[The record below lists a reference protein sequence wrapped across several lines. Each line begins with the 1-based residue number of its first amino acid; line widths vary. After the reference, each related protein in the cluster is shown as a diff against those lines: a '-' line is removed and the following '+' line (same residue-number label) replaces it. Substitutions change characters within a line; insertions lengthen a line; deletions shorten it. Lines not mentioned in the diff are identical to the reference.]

1 MAAAASI
8 RGFFGRCS
16 GFRFYVLGLALNL
29 AYLAVLLSF
38 DVSRRNLQPVATPEI
53 QTVWRFSDAGTY
65 VRAARAFL
73 QTGVFAGSDGL
84 PDAHRTV
91 GYPAFLAVVMTLGGD
106 RWVAWL
112 WMLQAV
118 IFAGIYPALVVVAR
132 EWFGATERQIRR
144 LLLAYALVGAGWA
157 YTPIP
162 LTDQLF
168 AVCLWS
174 ALALGTLAVRRGG
187 AGFWISHFVLLGA
200 AASVRPV
207 LALFPLAF
215 AALMFALRGARPWRR
230 LVWVVA
236 IQALLCQAPAIR
248 NYVHHGVWIPSDVAV
263 NNLSDYWAREVMA
276 WTGQP
281 DLQPAAEAGW
291 KELPLNERLSAQMA
305 FARSALTAHPFVAAG
320 VLAVNF
326 GLNTLETHWIQPMH
340 FFRSSLHCDLKRWC
354 ALTPGLKLFHS
365 IWALINAVLV
375 LAALAGV
382 WRLARAR
389 QWAWLVFIAVFVLPY
404 VYGATDAQGARFR
417 LYLEALILMLAL
429 PAFSVRAKEPA

>member
-1 MAAAASI
+1 MSDKKIRTMVLAAVLAALACVATMVVQIPSPMN
-8 RGFFGRCS
+8 G
-16 GFRFYVLGLALNL
+16 YVNLGDCF
-29 AYLAVLLSF
+29 VLLSGW
-38 DVSRRNLQPVATPEI
+38 LLGPWWGAA
-53 QTVWRFSDAGTY
+53 AG
-65 VRAARAFL
+65 
-73 QTGVFAGSDGL
+73 GIGSM
-84 PDAHRTV
+84 
-91 GYPAFLAVVMTLGGD
+91 LAD
-106 RWVAWL
+106 
-112 WMLQAV
+112 
-118 IFAGIYPALVVVAR
+118 
-132 EWFGATERQIRR
+132 
-144 LLLAYALVGAGWA
+144 LLLGYGHYAPGTLVIKGLMALVGAGWA

-168 AVCLWS
+168 TVCLWL
-174 ALALGTLAVRRGG
+174 ALALGTLAMRRGG

-215 AALMFALRGARPWRR
+215 AALMCALRGARPWRR

-236 IQALLCQAPAIR
+236 VQAILCQAPALR

-263 NNLSDYWAREVMA
+263 NNLSDYWARGVLA

-281 DLQPAAEAGW
+281 DLQPTAEAGW
-291 KELPLNERLSAQMA
+291 KELPLNERLSAQTA
-305 FARSALTAHPFVAAG
+305 FARSALAAHPVVAAG

-326 GLNTLETHWIQPMH
+326 SLNTLETHWIQPMH

-365 IWALINAVLV
+365 IWAAINAILV